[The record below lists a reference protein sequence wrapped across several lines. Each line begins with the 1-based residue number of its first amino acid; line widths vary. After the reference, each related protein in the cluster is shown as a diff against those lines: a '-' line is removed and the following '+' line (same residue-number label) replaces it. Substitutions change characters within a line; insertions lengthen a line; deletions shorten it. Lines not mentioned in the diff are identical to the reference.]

1 MLLLVT
7 KWSSAEIIMIRSG
20 FTVPNGFSAPESLSC
35 MHVRAHV
42 YTHTRTHTHT
52 HTKAMGKAPTMCAYG
67 LFFFFFLIA
76 QVSCS
81 KCS

>member
-1 MLLLVT
+1 
-7 KWSSAEIIMIRSG
+7 MIRSG

-52 HTKAMGKAPTMCAYG
+52 KAMGKAPTMCAYG
-67 LFFFFFLIA
+67 LFFFFLIA